1 MKTFCI
7 NLKRRKDRRKKMI
20 KQFLKYKMEK
30 QIEFFTAKFHPKG
43 GVEGCKDSHLKVI
56 QMAQQQKLP
65 YVMILEDDLQFSQN
79 LHKIELPKC
88 DWSILYLGGTLTSN
102 IGESDEKW
110 VRIKDCW
117 TTCGYIL
124 HSSLYQKVIDD
135 LQKYKEEVDR
145 YYVEKIQHDYPCYLA
160 NPLLVKQRNDY
171 SDIEQRN
178 VNYDVDN
185 VLRNHYKDANHEIT
199 KNNEYILKTK
209 EIPDEELPAVSIIT
223 PTWNRKELFLLALN
237 NFYNTEYPRDKLEWI
252 IVDDSCEEQKVKTI
266 LPEDNRIKYIELDVE
281 QSLPI
286 SRKRNI
292 GVQNASND
300 IILHMDDDDF
310 YYPQHVLSR
319 VKVLLSNSIEC
330 IGCTELGCYNVLN
343 KKSFKIGDKQSVLA
357 EATMCYY
364 KSFWLERPFF
374 ERVQAGEAIH
384 FLKGR
389 EKQVVQLPF
398 TYVMIALTHKK
409 NITKKLRSADEEI
422 VEKANVVHGINNL
435 WNEFDLF
442 TRGLLERLY

>member
-1 MKTFCI
+1 MKIYCI

-20 KQFLKYKMEK
+20 KQFTKYKMEK
-30 QIEFFTAKFHPKG
+30 NIEFFTAKFHPNG
-43 GVEGCKDSHLKVI
+43 GIAGCRDSHLQVI
-56 QMAQQQKLP
+56 KMAQQQKLP

-79 LHKIELPKC
+79 LHKIKLPTF

-102 IGESDEKW
+102 IGESNDSW
-110 VRIKDCW
+110 VEIKDCW

-124 HSSLYQKVIDD
+124 HSSLFQKIITD
-135 LQKYKEEVDR
+135 LETYSEEIDR

-160 NPLLVKQRNDY
+160 NPIIVKQRNDY

-178 VNYDVDN
+178 VNYDMDT
-185 VLRNHYKDANHEIT
+185 VLRNPYADAKHEIT

-209 EIPDEELPAVSIIT
+209 EISDKELPQVSIIT

-237 NFYNTEYPRDKLEWI
+237 NFYNIDYPKDKLEWI
-252 IVDDSCEEQKVKTI
+252 IVDDSCEKQKVKTI
-266 LPEDNRIKYIELDVE
+266 IPEDNRIKYIELDVE
-281 QSLPI
+281 KALPI
-286 SRKRNI
+286 SQKRNI
-292 GVQNASND
+292 AIQNASHD
-300 IILHMDDDDF
+300 IIVHMDDDDF
-310 YYPQHVLSR
+310 YYPQHILSR
-319 VKVLLSNSIEC
+319 VKVLLSNSDIKC
-330 IGCTELGCYNVLN
+330 VGSTELGCYNILN
-343 KKSFKIGDKQSVLA
+343 QQSFKVGDKQSILA

-374 ERVQAGEAIH
+374 ERVQAGEALH

-389 EKQVVQLPF
+389 EKQVVQMPF
-398 TYVMIALTHKK
+398 TYIMIALTHKT
-409 NITKKLRSADEEI
+409 NITKKLRSNEENI
-422 VEKANVVHGINNL
+422 EKANVFHGINNL